1 MTGRSCNE
9 VPVSLAIFQRA
20 YRIIGWDAA
29 APCAIADR
37 FIPSSRERERPF
49 SILDRRG
56 IFQFKGDNVPQ
67 IHRRGVGVDVY
78 EFRSLGRRTRL
89 DRFLQVPGI
98 SAPAD
103 TRHRERMKTGYSRGP
118 AILGRT
124 IDSISSS
131 PPVVPWRR
139 EVPIVSCTEI
149 TPL

>member
-1 MTGRSCNE
+1 MRRRG
-9 VPVSLAIFQRA
+9 SLYPIEQ
-20 YRIIGWDAA
+20 
-29 APCAIADR
+29 
-37 FIPSSRERERPF
+37 RERPF

-67 IHRRGVGVDVY
+67 IHRRGVDVDVY